1 MSGTKPEVSSTGTFS
16 ATSFQDAA
24 WIYDYTCQ
32 RIIAY
37 NPDVS
42 YAYLYS
48 LKSKQW
54 GMMRSDIR
62 SGTNSYPEALAMVA
76 GNKLADCSD
85 SEADAITA
93 LLVTRPFKLGQPDV
107 LKTIDTVIQRGHF
120 KRGHVAQV
128 LYASRNLFDWHVV
141 WSSTGHYLRGLR
153 GTPYKYFRLALV
165 CRLDKA
171 ESVHGCTVQFTPR
184 FTNKP
189 R

>member
-1 MSGTKPEVSSTGTFS
+1 MAFP
-16 ATSFQDAA
+16 
-24 WIYDYTCQ
+24 
-32 RIIAY
+32 
-37 NPDVS
+37 VS

-141 WSSTGHYLRGLR
+141 WSSTDHYLRGLR

>member
-1 MSGTKPEVSSTGTFS
+1 MPSKTHPSSHS

-62 SGTNSYPEALAMVA
+62 SGINSYPEALAMVA
-76 GNKLADCSD
+76 GNKLADCSASD
-85 SEADAITA
+85 ADAATA
-93 LLVTRPFKLGQPDV
+93 LLVTRSFKLGQPDV
-107 LKTIDTVIQRGHF
+107 LKTIDTVIQRGYF
-120 KRGHVAQV
+120 KKGHVAQV

-141 WSSTGHYLRGLR
+141 WSSTDHYLRGSR
-153 GTPYKYFRLALV
+153 GTPYKYFP
-165 CRLDKA
+165 
-171 ESVHGCTVQFTPR
+171 PR